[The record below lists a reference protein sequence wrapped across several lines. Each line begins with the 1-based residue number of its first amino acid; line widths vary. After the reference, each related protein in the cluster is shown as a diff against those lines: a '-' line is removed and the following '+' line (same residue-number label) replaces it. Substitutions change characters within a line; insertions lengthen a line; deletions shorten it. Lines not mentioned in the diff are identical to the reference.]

1 MLSILFHGL
10 IHNLSVK
17 LKRTTVIPRA
27 HTAVSANSDLLSV
40 DIFLPSLDL
49 RTSGIELVQSF
60 VSAFFTLSIRLLRF
74 ILLCLISSLFGL
86 VWFCC
91 FLGPHSGPMD
101 VPRLGVKCE
110 LQLPAY
116 TTATAPGIRSVC
128 DLHHSSPQCGILSS
142 H

>member
-17 LKRTTVIPRA
+17 PKKTTVIPRA

-49 RTSGIELVQSF
+49 CTSGIELVQSF

-86 VWFCC
+86 VWFG
-91 FLGPHSGPMD
+91 F
-101 VPRLGVKCE
+101 V
-110 LQLPAY
+110 AF
-116 TTATAPGIRSVC
+116 
-128 DLHHSSPQCGILSS
+128 
-142 H
+142 